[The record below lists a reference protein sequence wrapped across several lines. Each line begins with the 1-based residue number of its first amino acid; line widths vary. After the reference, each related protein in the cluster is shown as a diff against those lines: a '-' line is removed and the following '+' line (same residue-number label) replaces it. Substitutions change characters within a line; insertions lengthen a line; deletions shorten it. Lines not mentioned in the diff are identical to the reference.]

1 MTKFNLLPI
10 ELLFAALIFAAPI
23 TNEADSVMINSHGTI
38 INETG
43 DNSTNNQNGFNEDS
57 FDEANVGLRGGFVGG
72 GAVPI
77 PLQGAAPVPV
87 ALPGRPGFV
96 AVPAQGP
103 AFVAVPSGG
112 GCSTCHGRGGRGGRG
127 TQKATTGALNG
138 QTGLLNDAIAVNKLP
153 LDIKLH
159 GDVREEAAAKATV
172 VEKEEIGH

>member
-10 ELLFAALIFAAPI
+10 ELLFAALIFASPI

-38 INETG
+38 ISETG
-43 DNSTNNQNGFNEDS
+43 ENSTNNQNGFNEGS

-72 GAVPI
+72 AVPV

-87 ALPGRPGFV
+87 AVPGGAGFV
-96 AVPAQGP
+96 AVPAQAP
-103 AFVAVPSGG
+103 SFVAIPAGG
-112 GCSTCHGRGGRGGRG
+112 GCPSCRGRGGRGSRG

-159 GDVREEAAAKATV
+159 GDLKEEAAEKV
-172 VEKEEIGH
+172 SVEEKEEIGH